1 MPGKM
6 EETAVKFKRA
16 GIFTKI
22 IIVALLV
29 YAVVS
34 IISLR
39 GRIDEAEAT
48 RASLEQQVEDQMAEN
63 ESMKYDIKNSGD
75 EDVVEDI
82 AREKLGL
89 VRPDEKVFYGN

>member
-1 MPGKM
+1 M
-6 EETAVKFKRA
+6 KFKRA

-39 GRIDEAEAT
+39 GRIDEAEAS

-75 EDVVEDI
+75 KSVVEDI

>member
-1 MPGKM
+1 M
-6 EETAVKFKRA
+6 KFKRA